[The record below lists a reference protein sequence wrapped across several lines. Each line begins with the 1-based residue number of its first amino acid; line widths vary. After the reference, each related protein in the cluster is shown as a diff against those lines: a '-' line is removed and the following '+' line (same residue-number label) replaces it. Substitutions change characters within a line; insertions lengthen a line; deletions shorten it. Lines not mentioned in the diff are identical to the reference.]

1 MLPLAN
7 LTGDPAQEYFSDGM
21 TDALITN
28 LASLPAL
35 RVISRQSVMRYKG
48 SAKPLP
54 EIARELGVEGVVEG
68 SVVRS
73 GGRVRITAQLVH
85 APTDRHLW
93 AHSYERRMEDVLAL
107 QGEVSRAIAEEVRLT
122 VGTKES
128 QRLTPERTVKPE
140 AYDAYLL
147 GRHHWNQRTA
157 QSLDKALSYFQAAIA
172 ADPDFALAHAGLAL
186 AYGPRLVYGYVPPGH
201 GLAEQKTAAL
211 RALELDPGLGEARAA
226 LGSVRTQEWD
236 WQGAETEFRNAIE
249 DSNTGTALWY
259 AWYLYAV
266 GRADEAVVQQRRALE
281 LDPLDI
287 AGNRGLAQ
295 FLGATGQ
302 DEAALAQWNRVLE
315 LEPDHA
321 QSELQLALFHF
332 ERGRIARAQYISSAP
347 VSLAPEDPLTV
358 ASSPSPCAVSGN
370 PGEARQ
376 LLGRVEGAVGQ
387 PLRSKVLPA
396 YVHLALDERDRA
408 FALLEKPTGQVTRC
422 SSRSRW
428 AMWASSISPR
438 SSGRPARR
446 STLRRS
452 AAADGPGP
460 AGTRKPSEMKSRWRR
475 GCRHLCTLLCILPIP
490 VLAQTKGS
498 DLSRN
503 SALVLDWANRVMAN
517 DPKVRATAEAALVQ
531 GAGRSLPLLRRFLN
545 RGNEDLDLET
555 FEIIRRIGPPAIPL
569 LVDLLRD
576 ERVSIRRSAVDALI
590 DLAPDTEWIQPALR
604 RALRDEDSEVAG
616 DAARALG
623 ALGKRASP
631 SVRALV
637 KTLSHEDP
645 YVRVY
650 AAEALAS
657 IGPKAGAA
665 TRDLARALGD
675 PIPGVRWAAGEA
687 LASIGPAAQSA
698 VPQLIEALKD
708 EFLYVR
714 ICAAGA
720 LGSLGPKAQTAREA
734 LRAAANDPTM
744 RYEAEWA
751 LNRIAGVESGEPVIS
766 PVVPAPSVAP
776 QPQTTVAQTG
786 NPPVDWDTTTGRNIV
801 WSVELGNETF
811 GRPVVAGDAVYV
823 GTDNAR
829 QLNPAFQEECG
840 VLMAFRVTDGRFLW
854 QDLAPRVERGLRE
867 FLLPSTTS
875 APYVEGNRLYYVT
888 AECQLRSLDTQG
900 FRDGENSG
908 PYREEV
914 FKDNAAADIAWELD
928 MCGRLGV
935 FPHEAT
941 NSEVLP
947 VGDLLMVSTSNG
959 QNEGHTRVPSP
970 RAPSLIAV
978 NKHSG
983 EVVWRAIGPGEQVL
997 HGQWSSPVAANVN
1010 GRIQVLFGGGDGW
1023 LRAYDAASGHEVWRF
1038 DGNPKDARWLPRPGV
1053 LSRSSIIASPVF
1065 ADGRVFIAMG
1075 QSPGHGNGPS
1085 LIYAISPNGQGD
1097 VTESRLLWTSREVGR
1112 VVGTPIAK
1120 DGLLYVGDLGG
1131 TVHCLDAATGA
1142 HVWKHETNEA
1152 IWGCLL
1158 LAGDRLYV
1166 GNVEGSMTVL
1176 RAGRRKELLAQI
1188 EMDAPLYSRPA
1199 LIGDALYLAT
1209 ARRLY
1214 LIAAKP

>member
-1 MLPLAN
+1 
-7 LTGDPAQEYFSDGM
+7 
-21 TDALITN
+21 
-28 LASLPAL
+28 
-35 RVISRQSVMRYKG
+35 MRHVFIG
-48 SAKPLP
+48 
-54 EIARELGVEGVVEG
+54 
-68 SVVRS
+68 
-73 GGRVRITAQLVH
+73 
-85 APTDRHLW
+85 
-93 AHSYERRMEDVLAL
+93 
-107 QGEVSRAIAEEVRLT
+107 
-122 VGTKES
+122 
-128 QRLTPERTVKPE
+128 
-140 AYDAYLL
+140 
-147 GRHHWNQRTA
+147 
-157 QSLDKALSYFQAAIA
+157 
-172 ADPDFALAHAGLAL
+172 
-186 AYGPRLVYGYVPPGH
+186 
-201 GLAEQKTAAL
+201 
-211 RALELDPGLGEARAA
+211 
-226 LGSVRTQEWD
+226 
-236 WQGAETEFRNAIE
+236 
-249 DSNTGTALWY
+249 
-259 AWYLYAV
+259 
-266 GRADEAVVQQRRALE
+266 
-281 LDPLDI
+281 
-287 AGNRGLAQ
+287 
-295 FLGATGQ
+295 
-302 DEAALAQWNRVLE
+302 
-315 LEPDHA
+315 
-321 QSELQLALFHF
+321 
-332 ERGRIARAQYISSAP
+332 
-347 VSLAPEDPLTV
+347 
-358 ASSPSPCAVSGN
+358 
-370 PGEARQ
+370 
-376 LLGRVEGAVGQ
+376 
-387 PLRSKVLPA
+387 
-396 YVHLALDERDRA
+396 
-408 FALLEKPTGQVTRC
+408 
-422 SSRSRW
+422 
-428 AMWASSISPR
+428 
-438 SSGRPARR
+438 
-446 STLRRS
+446 
-452 AAADGPGP
+452 
-460 AGTRKPSEMKSRWRR
+460 
-475 GCRHLCTLLCILPIP
+475 TLLCILPMS

-503 SALVLDWANRVMAN
+503 SDLDLDWANRVMAS

-531 GAGRSLPLLRRFLN
+531 GAGRSLPLLRRFLD
-545 RGNEDLDLET
+545 RGDEDLDRET
-555 FEIIRRIGPPAIPL
+555 FEIIQRIGPPAIPL

-576 ERVSIRRSAVDALI
+576 ERVSIRRSAVDELI
-590 DLAPDTEWIQPALR
+590 DLAPDTERIQPALR
-604 RALRDEDSEVAG
+604 RALSDEDSEVAG

-657 IGPKAGAA
+657 IGPKAGASA
-665 TRDLARALGD
+665 RDLASALGD

-751 LNRIAGVESGEPVIS
+751 LNRIAGVASGEPVLS

-776 QPQTTVAQTG
+776 QPKTTVADTG

-823 GTDNAR
+823 GTDNGR
-829 QLNPAFQEECG
+829 QLNPAFQDAAG
-840 VLMAFRVTDGRFLW
+840 VLMAFRATDGGFLW

-888 AECQLRSLDTQG
+888 AECQLRSLDPQG
-900 FRDGENSG
+900 FR
-908 PYREEV
+908 
-914 FKDNAAADIAWELD
+914 IAWELD

-947 VGDLLMVSTSNG
+947 VGDLLIVSTSNG

-997 HGQWSSPVAANVN
+997 HGQWSSPVAADVN

-1023 LRAYDAASGHEVWRF
+1023 LRAYDAASGHEIWRF
-1038 DGNPKDARWLPRPGV
+1038 DGNPKDARFLPRPGV
-1053 LSRSSIIASPVF
+1053 FSRGSIIASPVF

-1085 LIYAISPNGQGD
+1085 LLHAISPNGQGD
-1097 VTESRLLWTSREVGR
+1097 VTESRLLWTSPEVGR

-1131 TVHCLDAATGA
+1131 TIHCLDAATGA
-1142 HVWKHETNEA
+1142 HLWKHETDEA
-1152 IWGCLL
+1152 IWGSLL

-1176 RAGRRKELLAQI
+1176 RTGRQKKLLAQI

-1209 ARRLY
+1209 AQRLY